1 MKQSFLLTCIIA
13 LFLFSCGGNT
23 EEKKSEPEVK
33 KDTGAKKTEPT
44 ETPAPPKR
52 APVINIT
59 DTISA
64 KQLVIYMKDSAA
76 TAERLHVKLAEILGV
91 KLDAVIK
98 KNKLKKTGQPV
109 AWYKNTKL
117 PYFFEAGL
125 PVDKK
130 PSKLPPNVFTRE
142 IRVDSVTVAHFHG
155 AYELLPQAYEAL
167 GDWMKGHKK
176 KLDGKPYEVYVD
188 DPMDKDGKM
197 KDPYKVRTDVI
208 FPWK

>member
-1 MKQSFLLTCIIA
+1 MKRSLLLTCIVAA
-13 LFLFSCGGNT
+13 LLISCGGDK

-33 KDTGAKKTEPT
+33 KDTSAKKTEPS
-44 ETPAPPKR
+44 ETPAAPKR
-52 APVINIT
+52 PPVINIT
-59 DTISA
+59 DTVSA
-64 KQLVIYMKDSAA
+64 KQLVIYIKDSAA
-76 TAERLHVKLAEILGV
+76 STARLEAKLADILGV

-98 KNKLKKTGQPV
+98 KNKLKRTGPPI

-130 PSKLPPNVFTRE
+130 PAKLPPNVLTRE
-142 IRVDSVTVAHFHG
+142 IGVDSVTVAHFYG

-167 GDWMKGHKK
+167 GDWMKEHKK
-176 KLDGKPYEVYVD
+176 KLDGKPYEIYVD